1 MVKKEKYIFTSLIS
15 ILSIVLFSL
24 LYFIIPFPIKDK
36 ATYIVNYFLAVIVA
50 IILVISFFLGYG
62 KRKDVEGLVLR
73 LPLIKSV
80 IIFEI
85 INLVLCIIQLTLDC
99 IFQLPSYI
107 SFILYLFEILIYSI
121 LYLVKKQNINHIETN
136 EDVINVNTSMIKEL
150 RIRSTN
156 MVSLC
161 KDDISKQNISLI
173 ADKLKYSDPVS
184 NENCKAIE
192 NEISNLL
199 DELEQDIKS
208 GKVVDSI
215 KDILVLIENRNNIC
229 MKNK

>member
-1 MVKKEKYIFTSLIS
+1 
-15 ILSIVLFSL
+15 
-24 LYFIIPFPIKDK
+24 
-36 ATYIVNYFLAVIVA
+36 
-50 IILVISFFLGYG
+50 
-62 KRKDVEGLVLR
+62 
-73 LPLIKSV
+73 
-80 IIFEI
+80 
-85 INLVLCIIQLTLDC
+85 
-99 IFQLPSYI
+99 
-107 SFILYLFEILIYSI
+107 
-121 LYLVKKQNINHIETN
+121 
-136 EDVINVNTSMIKEL
+136 MIKEL

-161 KDDISKQNISLI
+161 KDDISKQYISLI

-208 GKVVDSI
+208 GKVVDSV

>member
-1 MVKKEKYIFTSLIS
+1 MIKKEKYIFTSLIS

-36 ATYIVNYFLAVIVA
+36 ATYIVNYSLTVIVA

-62 KRKDVEGLVLR
+62 KRKDVEGIVLR

-85 INLVLCIIQLTLDC
+85 INLVLCIIQLALDC
-99 IFQLPSYI
+99 VFELPSYI
-107 SFILYLFEILIYSI
+107 SVILYLFEVLIYFI

-150 RIRSTN
+150 RIKSVN
-156 MVSLC
+156 ILSLC

-192 NEISNLL
+192 DEISNLL
-199 DELEQDIKS
+199 SELEQDIKS
-208 GKVVDSI
+208 GKVVDSV
-215 KDILVLIENRNNIC
+215 KEILVLIENRNNIC
-229 MKNK
+229 IKNK